1 MADKAK
7 APSKLAL
14 TGKKIG
20 KYFGDLKTELK
31 KVIWPDRKKLVQS
44 TATVLMI
51 CIVAALFVFIIDKVL
66 SGFLGLVGFF
76 PSTAASTGTST
87 GISYISDSNIFTNES
102 GQESSQISS
111 SQSASATT
119 STSSASAS
127 ASGK

>member
-20 KYFGDLKTELK
+20 KYFGELKTELK
-31 KVIWPDRKKLVQS
+31 KVIWPDKKKLAQS

-87 GISYISDSNIFTNES
+87 GIS
-102 GQESSQISS
+102 SSLSA
-111 SQSASATT
+111 SASATDSTSSASASTSST